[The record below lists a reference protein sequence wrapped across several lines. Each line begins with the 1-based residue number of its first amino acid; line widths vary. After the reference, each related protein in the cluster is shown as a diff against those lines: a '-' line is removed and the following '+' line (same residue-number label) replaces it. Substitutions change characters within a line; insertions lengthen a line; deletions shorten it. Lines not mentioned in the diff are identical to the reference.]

1 MAKRR
6 NVSKIVVTCEWAS
19 CTFKSQSMEELSD
32 HMSLHLKEHLGEG
45 DAMEELGRTLLCMHR
60 HFIVHLPNCLFETTF
75 ELYVN
80 CN

>member
-45 DAMEELGRTLLCMHR
+45 DAMEELGRTLLCMHKQTIR
-60 HFIVHLPNCLFETTF
+60 QIYNEVSETTF

-80 CN
+80 CD

>member
-6 NVSKIVVTCEWAS
+6 NVSKIVVACEWAS

-45 DAMEELGRTLLCMHR
+45 DAMEELGRTL
-60 HFIVHLPNCLFETTF
+60 
-75 ELYVN
+75 
-80 CN
+80 